1 MQKNTILLDLQYLPP
16 LQWFSKITKYET
28 VILEA
33 SEHYVKGS
41 YRNRCHIAGAQGL
54 LRLSVP
60 LKGGKNA
67 QTPIR
72 EVGISNVTPW
82 QYQHWESIQS
92 AYGKSPF
99 FEYYVDDLKPIFEKE
114 YDKLWDL
121 NYDLVQSIVDMLDL
135 DVTFALTETYKKQTE
150 ETILDFR
157 GGIHPNPAKAMEDPD
172 FEVKTYEQVF
182 TEKYDFLENLS
193 ILDVLFC
200 KGPETVLL
208 F

>member
-1 MQKNTILLDLQYLPP
+1 MQKNTVLLDLQYLPS
-16 LQWFSKITKYET
+16 LQWFSKITQYKT
-28 VILEA
+28 VLLEA
-33 SEHYVKGS
+33 SENYVKGS

-72 EVGISNVTPW
+72 EVKISNAMPW

-99 FEYYVDDLKPIFEKE
+99 FEYYADDLKPFFEKE
-114 YDKLWDL
+114 YDQLWDF
-121 NYDLVQSIVDMLDL
+121 NYDLVQSLVEMLDL
-135 DVTFALTETYKKQTE
+135 DVTFAFTETYKKQTE
-150 ETILDFR
+150 EDILDFR
-157 GGIHPNPAKAMEDPD
+157 GGIHPNLAKSRKDPN
-172 FEVKTYEQVF
+172 FEVKPYGQVF
-182 TEKYDFLENLS
+182 SEKYRFLSDLS
-193 ILDVLFC
+193 LIDALFC

>member
-1 MQKNTILLDLQYLPP
+1 LKKSTVLLDLQYLPP
-16 LQWFSKITKYET
+16 LQWFSKISKYET
-28 VILEA
+28 VLLEA
-33 SEHYVKGS
+33 SENYVKGS
-41 YRNRCHIAGAQGL
+41 YRNRCHIASAQGL

-72 EVGISNVTPW
+72 EVGISNAMPW

-99 FEYYVDDLKPIFEKE
+99 FEYYADDLKPFFLKE
-114 YDKLWDL
+114 YDKLWNW
-121 NYDLVQSIVDMLDL
+121 NYDLLQCLVEILDL
-135 DVTFALTETYKKQTE
+135 EVTFGLTETYKKQTE
-150 ETILDFR
+150 ETVVNFR
-157 GGIHPNPAKAMEDPD
+157 GGIHPNPAKSITDPD
-172 FEVKTYEQVF
+172 FVVKEYGQVF
-182 TEKYDFLENLS
+182 TEKYGFLPELS
-193 ILDVLFC
+193 ILDALFC

>member
-1 MQKNTILLDLQYLPP
+1 MKNSTILLDLQYLPP

-28 VILEA
+28 VLLEA

-72 EVGISNVTPW
+72 EVGISNAMPW

-121 NYDLVQSIVDMLDL
+121 NYDLALCIVEMLDL
-135 DVTFALTETYKKQTE
+135 DVTFGLTETYKKQTE
-150 ETILDFR
+150 EGILDFR
-157 GGIHPNPAKAMEDPD
+157 GGIHPNPTKAMEDSE
-172 FEVKTYEQVF
+172 FTAKAYEQVF

-193 ILDVLFC
+193 ILDAIFC